1 MSALRPAV
9 AAGPRAGR
17 GLRRPLAPGPCETSL
32 SLAAVLA
39 LLLFGG
45 PVRAQEESQPAA
57 EGAAEEGAAEGE
69 QPRTGGVDIDQLLAE
84 DEAVFADDG
93 YAYDP
98 AGRRDPF
105 ESLLV
110 ARERPEE
117 GSQPR
122 PEGIPGLLIGEVDLT
137 GIFVLPDG
145 PVAQVQSA
153 VQDKS
158 FLLRVGDRLY
168 DGSVL
173 SISRNEVVF
182 REIVD
187 DPTALKPFR
196 EVVKKL
202 NPELE

>member
-1 MSALRPAV
+1 MTVSRTLVARWSALLAAAIV
-9 AAGPRAGR
+9 AI
-17 GLRRPLAPGPCETSL
+17 PLAGQEPEPAPGTGVEGGAET
-32 SLAAVLA
+32 
-39 LLLFGG
+39 
-45 PVRAQEESQPAA
+45 
-57 EGAAEEGAAEGE
+57 GAAE
-69 QPRTGGVDIDQLLAE
+69 PPPPDIDIDALLAE

-110 ARERPEE
+110 ARERPGDEV
-117 GSQPR
+117 QPR
-122 PEGIPGLLIGEVDLT
+122 PEGVPGLLISEVDLT

-153 VQDKS
+153 SLDKS
-158 FLLRVGDRLY
+158 YLIRVGDRLY
-168 DGSVL
+168 DGSVVG
-173 SISRNEVVF
+173 ISQNEVVF
-182 REIVD
+182 SQIVD

>member
-1 MSALRPAV
+1 VTALRTLVSRWLLAPSTALV
-9 AAGPRAGR
+9 LLAAGPLG
-17 GLRRPLAPGPCETSL
+17 
-32 SLAAVLA
+32 
-39 LLLFGG
+39 
-45 PVRAQEESQPAA
+45 AQQPTATDAPAA
-57 EGAAEEGAAEGE
+57 EAAPAGGATGAEVGAADEG
-69 QPRTGGVDIDQLLAE
+69 TGDIDIDALLAE

-93 YAYDP
+93 YAYDA

-110 ARERPEE
+110 ARESTGDEV
-117 GSQPR
+117 QPR
-122 PEGIPGLLIGEVDLT
+122 PEGVPGLLISEVDLT

-153 VQDKS
+153 SLDKS
-158 FLLRVGDRLY
+158 YLLRVGDQLY
-168 DGSVL
+168 DGSVVG
-173 SISRNEVVF
+173 ISRNEVVF
-182 REIVD
+182 RQIVD